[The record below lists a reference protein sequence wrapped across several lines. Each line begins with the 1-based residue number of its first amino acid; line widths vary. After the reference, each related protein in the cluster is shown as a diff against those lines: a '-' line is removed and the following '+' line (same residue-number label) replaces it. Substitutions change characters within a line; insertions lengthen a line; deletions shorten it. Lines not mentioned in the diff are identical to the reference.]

1 MKYAKL
7 NSSDV
12 CVDVFEFD
20 IDVSDMHTII
30 INNSENADNLIGM
43 KYNRVLGKF
52 EKTDIDKLSETQL
65 TIMEAM
71 AEQYEESLN
80 NRLNDMEVQATIY
93 EAVLALSEGGET
105 E

>member
-7 NSSDV
+7 NSADV
-12 CVDVFEFD
+12 CIDIFEFD

-30 INNSENADNLIGM
+30 INNIENVDELIGM
-43 KYNRVLGKF
+43 KYNRILGKF

>member
-7 NSSDV
+7 DDFDICTDIFDFDDV
-12 CVDVFEFD
+12 MKNKNYLNVSEFD
-20 IDVSDMHTII
+20 
-30 INNSENADNLIGM
+30 NADKFIGM